1 MFFKNLLT
9 SGYSFTK
16 NEYELQLKY
25 ILFNSLLIFNIIAVT
40 ITGIIRFMNLQYT
53 IVAID
58 IIYLLSA
65 LTAFFLARHAKQYF
79 PNLVLFVLIISFFI
93 VSLIFYNDFNPII
106 GLGWFTV
113 LFMTAIFLSEKKEVL
128 TGVILLS
135 LVSIFY
141 ISLTKYNY
149 TIIEIT
155 LGTVPFIVS
164 VFFMYFFQKRNQNL
178 KQQLQNLNQT
188 LQKTN
193 HQLNAK
199 VKDTNH
205 ELLKLQQILDKSP
218 VSVVITDI
226 DGNIEYANPS
236 FTRVTGYT
244 MEESIG
250 QNPKVLK
257 SDIHSDEYYAK
268 LWDDITHNKVWN
280 GTFKNISKSGKE
292 YWESAIIAPVNN
304 ENGEL
309 SNFMAI
315 KQEITQQVY
324 LEDKLFK
331 QDKEKI
337 ENFEKTLES
346 FVGMVEQR
354 DTYTAGHSNRMAD
367 YAKLI
372 ALEMG
377 YSQEEC
383 ELLYRASILHDIGK
397 IATPDNVLLKPGKL
411 SKLEYKLIQE
421 HVVASY
427 DILAKIPMY
436 KDLAD
441 IIISHHERY
450 DGKGYPHGLKE
461 DEIHPLA
468 QIMIVAD
475 AFDAMTT
482 NRIYKG
488 RKSIAEAIEELK
500 ECSASQFHP
509 IVVEHAVKALR
520 NIEIHDTVNQ
530 LPKTD
535 LEKERFSYFYRDQ
548 VTHVYNGEYLT
559 FILNQNKFN
568 KEYACVNTL
577 YMHNFHQYNKKY
589 GWNEGN
595 KLLNKFAEYLITHF
609 ESALIFKIY
618 GNDFVI
624 LNQEHV
630 DMDIK
635 QFNELELL
643 KENNI
648 TITNY
653 HRNLDKND
661 SIDLE
666 ILCKN

>member
-1 MFFKNLLT
+1 
-9 SGYSFTK
+9 
-16 NEYELQLKY
+16 
-25 ILFNSLLIFNIIAVT
+25 
-40 ITGIIRFMNLQYT
+40 
-53 IVAID
+53 
-58 IIYLLSA
+58 
-65 LTAFFLARHAKQYF
+65 
-79 PNLVLFVLIISFFI
+79 
-93 VSLIFYNDFNPII
+93 
-106 GLGWFTV
+106 
-113 LFMTAIFLSEKKEVL
+113 
-128 TGVILLS
+128 
-135 LVSIFY
+135 
-141 ISLTKYNY
+141 
-149 TIIEIT
+149 
-155 LGTVPFIVS
+155 
-164 VFFMYFFQKRNQNL
+164 MYFFQKRNQNL
-178 KQQLQNLNQT
+178 KQQLLNLNQT
-188 LQKTN
+188 LQRKN
-193 HQLNAK
+193 HQLSTK
-199 VKDTNH
+199 VKDTNN
-205 ELLKLQQILDKSP
+205 ELLKLHQILDKSP
-218 VSVVITDI
+218 VSIVITDI

-236 FTRVTGYT
+236 FAEVTGYT
-244 MEESIG
+244 IEEVIG

-257 SDIHSDEYYAK
+257 SDIHSDAYYAT
-268 LWDDITHNKVWN
+268 LWDDITHKKVWN
-280 GTFKNISKSGKE
+280 GTFKNISKSGRE
-292 YWESAIIAPVNN
+292 YWESAIIAPINN
-304 ENGEL
+304 EDGEL

-354 DTYTAGHSNRMAD
+354 DTYTAGHSNRMAE

-372 ALEMG
+372 AQEMG

-436 KDLAD
+436 KDLAK
-441 IIISHHERY
+441 IIIAHHERY
-450 DGKGYPHGLKE
+450 DGKGYPYGLKE

-488 RKSIAEAIEELK
+488 RKNIAEAIEELK

-509 IVVEHAVKALR
+509 IVVEHAAKALR
-520 NIEIHDTVNQ
+520 NVEIQDTVNQ

-548 VTHVYNGEYLT
+548 GTNVYNSDYLK
-559 FILNQNKFN
+559 FILNQNQFVR
-568 KEYACVNTL
+568 EYLCVNTL
-577 YMHNFHQYNKKY
+577 YMHNFHQYNKQY
-589 GWNEGN
+589 GWDKGNE
-595 KLLNKFAEYLITHF
+595 LLSDFAEYLISHF

-630 DMDIK
+630 DIDIK

-653 HRNLDKND
+653 HINLDKDDN
-661 SIDLE
+661 IDLE

>member
-1 MFFKNLLT
+1 MFLKNLLT
-9 SGYSFTK
+9 SGYNFNE
-16 NEYELQLKY
+16 NEYELKLKY

-40 ITGIIRFMNLQYT
+40 ITGIIRFMNLQYA
-53 IVAID
+53 IVVID
-58 IIYLLSA
+58 IVYLLSA

-79 PNLVLFVLIISFFI
+79 PNLVIFILIISYLV
-93 VSLIFYNDFNPII
+93 VSLIFYNDLNPII

-113 LFMTAIFLSEKKEVL
+113 LFMTAVFLSEKKEVL

-135 LVSIFY
+135 LASVFY

-164 VFFMYFFQKRNQNL
+164 IFFMYFFLKRNQNL

-188 LQKTN
+188 LQE
-193 HQLNAK
+193 
-199 VKDTNH
+199 TNH
-205 ELLKLQQILDKSP
+205 ELNTIVKDSKYELLKLHQILDKSP
-218 VSVVITDI
+218 VSIVITDI

-236 FTRVTGYT
+236 FTEVTGYT
-244 MEESIG
+244 REEVIG

-257 SDIHSDEYYAK
+257 SDIHSDEYYAT

-280 GTFKNISKSGKE
+280 GTFKNISKSGRE
-292 YWESAIIAPVNN
+292 YWESAIIAPINN
-304 ENGEL
+304 EDGEL

-354 DTYTAGHSNRMAD
+354 DTYTAGHSTRMAE

-372 ALEMG
+372 AQEMG

-436 KDLAD
+436 KDLAK
-441 IIISHHERY
+441 IIIAHHERY
-450 DGKGYPHGLKE
+450 DGKGYPYGLKE
-461 DEIHPLA
+461 DEIPPLA

-488 RKSIAEAIEELK
+488 RKNISEAIEELK

-509 IVVEHAVKALR
+509 IVVEHAAKALR
-520 NIEIHDTVNQ
+520 NVEIQDTVNQ

-548 VTHVYNGEYLT
+548 GTNVYNSDYLK
-559 FILNQNKFN
+559 FILSQNKFD
-568 KEYACVNTL
+568 KEYICINTL
-577 YMHNFHQYNKKY
+577 YMHNFHQYNKQY
-589 GWNEGN
+589 GWDKGNE
-595 KLLNKFAEYLITHF
+595 LLSDFAEYLISHF

-630 DMDIK
+630 DIDIK

-653 HRNLDKND
+653 HINLNKDD

-666 ILCKN
+666 MLCKN